1 MTAKLAVTI
10 VAFGLMGAAM
20 LSIRQSRLQAAHE
33 VTEARLRL
41 PVHDERLT
49 ALRVEIAERVAPAR
63 VREMLEETGQAG
75 ELAPL
80 AERIRRTDEMRPTID
95 QTVPDRPAGDL
106 PGDLT
111 EELAGGVA
119 SGVTGEP

>member
-10 VAFGLMGAAM
+10 VAFGLMGAAL

-49 ALRVEIAERVAPAR
+49 ALRVEIAGCVAPAR
-63 VREMLEETGQAG
+63 VREMLEETGQAD

-80 AERIRRTDEMRPTID
+80 AERIRRVGETGAATEDTTEDTTLIGLVADPTED
-95 QTVPDRPAGDL
+95 
-106 PGDLT
+106 
-111 EELAGGVA
+111 LAGVVA
-119 SGVTGEP
+119 SGVTREP

>member
-49 ALRVEIAERVAPAR
+49 ALRVEIAER
-63 VREMLEETGQAG
+63 
-75 ELAPL
+75 
-80 AERIRRTDEMRPTID
+80 IRRTDELRPAID
-95 QTVPDRPAGDL
+95 ETVPDRPAGDL

-111 EELAGGVA
+111 DELAGGVA